1 MMTVVSGIVLGVC
14 NGWFTW
20 LVLPAVGTSSE
31 GAGSDDIWE
40 WFSLMPSEDRGCG
53 QLWRHVKLKEERE
66 TGEESGQK
74 TWINSRERLERMGE

>member
-1 MMTVVSGIVLGVC
+1 MVGAASSWYLVRGC
-14 NGWFTW
+14 RFGWH
-20 LVLPAVGTSSE
+20 L
-31 GAGSDDIWE
+31 E

-66 TGEESGQK
+66 TGEESRQK